1 MRSST
6 RTATIG
12 SFGGVS
18 SSNRFRSA
26 FEYGRSHANV
36 FPPTDSIFAQPDAAA
51 VHAQF
56 ARVTEQLHERFP
68 AAAEMLEAAGPDIL
82 SFSTFPQPHW
92 RQIWSNTQFMM
103 RDVGVGR
110 AA

>member
-1 MRSST
+1 
-6 RTATIG
+6 
-12 SFGGVS
+12 
-18 SSNRFRSA
+18 
-26 FEYGRSHANV
+26 
-36 FPPTDSIFAQPDAAA
+36 
-51 VHAQF
+51 
-56 ARVTEQLHERFP
+56 VTEQLHERFP